1 MKYLINMSFYEGDTL
16 HDAGTLFE
24 HSDKEY
30 VEKLLADGNIVEAS
44 DSNMV
49 PAENPT
55 VSQPIDV
62 AGTEATASPIPLEP
76 SLPTQPSEPSLSE
89 VANAAE
95 LENIPPSSDS
105 TPPLATDIVLQ

>member
-1 MKYLINMSFYEGDTL
+1 MLYKVLRNTMINGAIANEGSFVQID
-16 HDAGTLFE
+16 D
-24 HSDKEY
+24 SEY
-30 VEKLLADGNIVEAS
+30 AESLLADGNICQDDGQSIPVE
-44 DSNMV
+44 
-49 PAENPT
+49 
-55 VSQPIDV
+55 QPVVVTEPSV